1 MYYLRKTNIKIL
13 QTIKAVEKANNGNKE
28 SVPVWPPK
36 ASKLSKPTKQS
47 KNITQQTETVEKS
60 FIIDIEPVTI

>member
-28 SVPVWPPK
+28 SVPVWSPK
-36 ASKLSKPTKQS
+36 ASKLSKLTKQS

-60 FIIDIEPVTI
+60 FISDIEPVTI

>member
-28 SVPVWPPK
+28 SVPVWSPK
-36 ASKLSKPTKQS
+36 ALNYQSLLNNQKILLNKQKLL
-47 KNITQQTETVEKS
+47 KNHSLLT
-60 FIIDIEPVTI
+60 

>member
-28 SVPVWPPK
+28 SVLV
-36 ASKLSKPTKQS
+36 
-47 KNITQQTETVEKS
+47 
-60 FIIDIEPVTI
+60 